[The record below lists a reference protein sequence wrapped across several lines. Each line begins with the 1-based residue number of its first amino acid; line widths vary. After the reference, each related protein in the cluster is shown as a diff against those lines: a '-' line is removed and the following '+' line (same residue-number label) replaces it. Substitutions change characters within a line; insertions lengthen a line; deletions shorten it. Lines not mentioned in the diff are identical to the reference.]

1 MSKCSEITA
10 HAAVENTLK
19 GVCHSVNT
27 ETTLSKDFC
36 NRVFTFSVAKNEE
49 TFDFIAEPH
58 GDTADPVFE
67 ISLADTYHN
76 QTASIR
82 LNADEVV
89 TVISMLNQIIS

>member
-1 MSKCSEITA
+1 MSKVSENTA
-10 HAAVENTLK
+10 HVAENALK

-27 ETTLSKDFC
+27 ETTLCKDFC
-36 NRVFTFSVAKNEE
+36 NRVFSFSVSKSEE
-49 TFDFIAEPH
+49 SFDFISEPH
-58 GDTADPVFE
+58 GDTSDPVFE
-67 ISLADTYHN
+67 ISLADTYHS